1 MIDFLT
7 ASAAYEITKKNEER
21 LGAVPLEEY
30 KKIENAICK
39 AAERGN
45 DSVIIEYNSNIMNSY
60 QIDTIIK
67 MLSNNGYVV
76 SFTKNNW
83 ESVCYNT
90 YKLIISWRPREIIN
104 DLSEE
109 CFC

>member
-7 ASAAYEITKKNEER
+7 AFSAYEITKKNKER
-21 LGAVPLEEY
+21 LDAVPLEEY
-30 KKIENAICK
+30 KKIENAIYK

-45 DSVIIEYNSNIMNSY
+45 DSVTIEYNSNIMNSY

-67 MLSNNGYVV
+67 VLSHNGYVV
-76 SFTKNNW
+76 TFTKNNW

-90 YKLIISWRPREIIN
+90 YKLIINWRPRETIN
-104 DLSEE
+104 DLSDK